1 MHDRG
6 VQKNEYF
13 PVSYY
18 EWKIDGTKMSRSVYR
33 RNPNE
38 NRSPVLIEQH
48 GPSSISSSSGNW
60 KFIREKLV
68 KNEDDWS
75 IAETGSS
82 AFKSLRNSL
91 MLNACPEL
99 MAQNGGANP
108 KSSKVQQR
116 SSYPNLAGY
125 HCIAVTL
132 WASRTN
138 EGTIRCHR
146 MCAFSSSQRSANWG
160 SLMIRIHGWNQFMF
174 SIMLQP
180 IELGILLDGSWN
192 DDDHLCFQSMH
203 QFLTFIS
210 CKYFLERR

>member
-108 KSSKVQQR
+108 KSSKVTRVSLFRLNGADIILPEWMFSKICGVQTSVQTEDQMRRNTDAEKKLEDFTFIYQQMLH
-116 SSYPNLAGY
+116 P
-125 HCIAVTL
+125 
-132 WASRTN
+132 
-138 EGTIRCHR
+138 RCHFNTR
-146 MCAFSSSQRSANWG
+146 R
-160 SLMIRIHGWNQFMF
+160 H
-174 SIMLQP
+174 IMLLEACRAGKG
-180 IELGILLDGSWN
+180 ELLGN
-192 DDDHLCFQSMH
+192 
-203 QFLTFIS
+203 T
-210 CKYFLERR
+210 

>member
-1 MHDRG
+1 HA
-6 VQKNEYF
+6 
-13 PVSYY
+13 
-18 EWKIDGTKMSRSVYR
+18 
-33 RNPNE
+33 
-38 NRSPVLIEQH
+38 
-48 GPSSISSSSGNW
+48 SS
-60 KFIREKLV
+60 
-68 KNEDDWS
+68 
-75 IAETGSS
+75 
-82 AFKSLRNSL
+82 
-91 MLNACPEL
+91 L

-108 KSSKVQQR
+108 KSSKVTEWCWEDLETGDGCYKSSRGFNCQQQ
-116 SSYPNLAGY
+116 SSYPNLAAY

-146 MCAFSSSQRSANWG
+146 MCAFSSPQRSADWG

-210 CKYFLERR
+210 CKYFL